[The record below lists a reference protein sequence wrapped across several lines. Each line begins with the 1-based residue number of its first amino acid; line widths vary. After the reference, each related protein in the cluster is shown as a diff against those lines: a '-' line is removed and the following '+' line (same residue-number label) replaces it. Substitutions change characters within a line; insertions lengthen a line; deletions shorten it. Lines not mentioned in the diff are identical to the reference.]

1 MSTPQPKLNCAL
13 GADNEVELQAQP
25 MDLAH
30 KSSSMIT
37 STGSATSI
45 PTRVI
50 GEAAKP
56 IFLQVKPSGSPIPT
70 ITGAGM
76 SLSNTGTNPTVS
88 TIIQN
93 VPVPVA
99 VTVPIPMTKFQA
111 AIRPGATVAPRVVPT
126 ALVTTSGTYAN
137 LSSHVPKGPAAV
149 ASIAIPRSAVAS
161 AAIIRPVPSASSAI
175 SQVTGFTIS
184 NRAVRPTS
192 ISAVRPSSVDVGNV
206 AAATLSG
213 TWVTVTPATAV
224 IQPPP
229 VPTLYKATANAAA
242 NTSVKSTTNL
252 ILATGH
258 KSAPVLTPAPSASSI
273 SIIGPPRAS
282 VPTPASNITLFSVRG
297 SSNQAVVN
305 SRALANPTMT
315 VGQRPGTDVIKSTS
329 AALLQSASQRPSS
342 MMITSA
348 SSAQNAEKHFVKT
361 VAGSGVAVG
370 SSINNPGSSQPRPA
384 SNSIGPVQIAART
397 IPPAGTVPLTS
408 ASSLVTANSG
418 VTPVVF
424 TGGLKNITPLST
436 VTAVG
441 KVGQQSIAVQFPQ
454 MSGPVVGT
462 KSGGSSQPTIVAGT
476 RPAVSSS
483 VSVGGGAASGS
494 SRTYLVTTQA
504 PPSTIIPVAKVLPQ
518 PIVSTVTVMGPSVS
532 KTTVSV
538 TSSNVSS
545 TSSSNEIQGTGT
557 TSAGSSTGV
566 YLHATSRSSTATVET
581 SGNQITYPIVTQPN
595 TPSKLIGT
603 SPRPS
608 ILRKR
613 DYEGVPLKAQKN
625 LTTTLTLMT
634 SSVNT
639 PSINSATISAAPAI
653 SPPSPR
659 RLDLGLTPG
668 GPNGDSSRSSSGGS
682 TTLSASSSPGIPPD
696 LDESN
701 PPTIVPTAP
710 GAAILGKALSSIQVK
725 QEAIENSDASGA
737 ISSLMRMS
745 TSSSHVHSATT
756 EVQMSPRKKP
766 RKQQL
771 LGQELQEVRSSD
783 DEMHAGLNIKELKI
797 ETSVKPEPKEAAA
810 VVKRPRISLISSYRQ
825 TWKPR
830 NHHFTRYSD
839 VKLKDERRPTVTD
852 LANQKQIM
860 QKVHG
865 WKVFHLTAQIE
876 EMAHSESQVHERLSM
891 VLDVM
896 EKLGAG
902 KGGDRDL
909 MRVNELIKGNLQRSK
924 VIQDGL
930 EDSKNQVQKIF
941 DHKPRAEEIIQRYMY
956 KRLAK
961 KREKL

>member
-1 MSTPQPKLNCAL
+1 MSASHTKQSSAP
-13 GADNEVELQAQP
+13 GSDNNIELQAQP

-30 KSSSMIT
+30 KSNPMISS
-37 STGSATSI
+37 SGSATSV
-45 PTRVI
+45 TNRTV

-56 IFLQVKPSGSPIPT
+56 IFLQVKPSGSPLPT
-70 ITGAGM
+70 ITGSGM
-76 SLSNTGTNPTVS
+76 SLASASGPSPTLSAIVQNSPVS
-88 TIIQN
+88 
-93 VPVPVA
+93 VA

-111 AIRPGATVAPRVVPT
+111 AIRPGATVTLAPRVVPA

-161 AAIIRPVPSASSAI
+161 AAIIRPTPSVSPAI
-175 SQVTGFTIS
+175 SQVTGFTVS

-192 ISAVRPSSVDVGNV
+192 SSGIRPNTVDVGIG
-206 AAATLSG
+206 AAGTLSG
-213 TWVTVTPATAV
+213 TWVTVTQATAV

-252 ILATGH
+252 VLATGH
-258 KSAPVLTPAPSASSI
+258 KSAPQLTPAPSANSI

-282 VPTPASNITLFSVRG
+282 IPSPASNITLFSVRG
-297 SSNQAVVN
+297 SSNQTVIN
-305 SRALANPTMT
+305 SRVPPNPNMT
-315 VGQRPGTDVIKSTS
+315 VGPRPGPEIIKSTS
-329 AALLQSASQRPSS
+329 ALLQTASQRPSS
-342 MMITSA
+342 MMITSTP
-348 SSAQNAEKHFVKT
+348 SVQNVEKHFIKT
-361 VAGSGVAVG
+361 AAGSATTSIGANANNPASSQAR
-370 SSINNPGSSQPRPA
+370 SSINA
-384 SNSIGPVQIAART
+384 PVQIAARSVSQVGV
-397 IPPAGTVPLTS
+397 IPLTS
-408 ASSLVTANSG
+408 ANSLITANSG
-418 VTPVVF
+418 VTPVMF
-424 TGGLKNITPLST
+424 TGGLKNIVPLST

-454 MSGPVVGT
+454 MSIPAVGT
-462 KSGGSSQPTIVAGT
+462 KIGNSPQPPVVTGT
-476 RPAVSSS
+476 RSAVSNSL
-483 VSVGGGAASGS
+483 SVGGGATGN

-504 PPSTIIPVAKVLPQ
+504 PPSATVPVAKVLPQ
-518 PIVSTVTVMGPSVS
+518 PVVSTATAIGPSAP
-532 KTTVSV
+532 KTVSV
-538 TSSNVSS
+538 TSSNVPSV
-545 TSSSNEIQGTGT
+545 SSSNEASGT
-557 TSAGSSTGV
+557 TSSGASIGT
-566 YLHATSRSSTATVET
+566 YLHAGSRTSTAATEN

-625 LTTTLTLMT
+625 LTTTLTSMT
-634 SSVNT
+634 SVASTTPTSSSTASVSST
-639 PSINSATISAAPAI
+639 PAI

-659 RLDLGLTPG
+659 RLDLGLTLG

-696 LDESN
+696 PDESN
-701 PPTIVPTAP
+701 PATNVTTSQ
-710 GAAILGKALSSIQVK
+710 GSAILGKALSGIQVK
-725 QEAIENSDASGA
+725 QEILENTETSGA

-745 TSSSHVHSATT
+745 SSSSFVHPVTAD
-756 EVQMSPRKKP
+756 VQMSPRKKP

-783 DEMHAGLNIKELKI
+783 DEVHTGVMLKEFKI
-797 ETSVKPEPKEAAA
+797 EPSVKPEAKEAVA
-810 VVKRPRISLISSYRQ
+810 VVKRPRVSLISSYRQ

-852 LANQKQIM
+852 LANQKQIL

-876 EMAHSESQVHERLSM
+876 EMAHSESQVHERLSL
-891 VLDVM
+891 VLGMM

-902 KGGDRDL
+902 KSIDRDL

-930 EDSKNQVQKIF
+930 EDSKNQVQKLF

>member
-1 MSTPQPKLNCAL
+1 MSASHTKQSSAS
-13 GADNEVELQAQP
+13 GADNNIELQAQP

-30 KSSSMIT
+30 KSSPMI
-37 STGSATSI
+37 SSSGSATSV
-45 PTRVI
+45 TNRAV

-56 IFLQVKPSGSPIPT
+56 IFLVKPSGSPLPT
-70 ITGAGM
+70 ISGSGM
-76 SLSNTGTNPTVS
+76 SLASASGPSPTLS
-88 TIIQN
+88 TIVQN
-93 VPVPVA
+93 SPVSVA
-99 VTVPIPMTKFQA
+99 VTVPIPMAKFQA
-111 AIRPGATVAPRVVPT
+111 AIRPGGTVTLAPRVVPT

-137 LSSHVPKGPAAV
+137 LPSHVPKGPAAV
-149 ASIAIPRSAVAS
+149 ASIAIPRSVVAS
-161 AAIIRPVPSASSAI
+161 AAIIRPTPSVSPAI
-175 SQVTGFTIS
+175 SQVTGFTVA

-192 ISAVRPSSVDVGNV
+192 SSAIRPSSVDVGIG
-206 AAATLSG
+206 AAGTLSG
-213 TWVTVTPATAV
+213 TWVTVTQATAV

-229 VPTLYKATANAAA
+229 VPTLYKATTNAAA

-252 ILATGH
+252 VLATGH
-258 KSAPVLTPAPSASSI
+258 KSAPQLTPAPSANSI

-282 VPTPASNITLFSVRG
+282 IPSPASNITLFSVRG
-297 SSNQAVVN
+297 SSNQTVVN
-305 SRALANPTMT
+305 SRVPPNPTMT
-315 VGQRPGTDVIKSTS
+315 VGPRPGPEVIKSTS
-329 AALLQSASQRPSS
+329 ALLQTASQRPPS
-342 MMITSA
+342 MMITSTP
-348 SSAQNAEKHFVKT
+348 SIQNVEKHFIKT
-361 VAGSGVAVG
+361 AAGSATTSISVNANNPASSQAR
-370 SSINNPGSSQPRPA
+370 SSINA
-384 SNSIGPVQIAART
+384 PVQIAART
-397 IPPAGTVPLTS
+397 VSQVGVIPLTS
-408 ASSLVTANSG
+408 SNSLITANSG
-418 VTPVVF
+418 VTPVMF
-424 TGGLKNITPLST
+424 TGGLKNIVPLST

-454 MSGPVVGT
+454 MSIPAVGT
-462 KSGGSSQPTIVAGT
+462 KIGNAPQPPVVTGT
-476 RPAVSSS
+476 RPAVSNSL
-483 VSVGGGAASGS
+483 SVGTGGATGN

-504 PPSTIIPVAKVLPQ
+504 PPSATVPVAKVLPQ
-518 PIVSTVTVMGPSVS
+518 PVVSTAIGPSAP
-532 KTTVSV
+532 KTVSV
-538 TSSNVSS
+538 TSNNVPSV
-545 TSSSNEIQGTGT
+545 SSSNETSGT
-557 TSAGSSTGV
+557 TSSGASIGT
-566 YLHATSRSSTATVET
+566 YLHAGSRTSAASTEN
-581 SGNQITYPIVTQPN
+581 SGNQVSYPVATQPS

-625 LTTTLTLMT
+625 LTTTLTSMT
-634 SSVNT
+634 SVA
-639 PSINSATISAAPAI
+639 SATPTSSSTASVSSTPAI

-659 RLDLGLTPG
+659 RLDLGLTLG

-701 PPTIVPTAP
+701 PTASVTTSQ
-710 GAAILGKALSSIQVK
+710 GSAILGKALSGIQVK
-725 QEAIENSDASGA
+725 QEMLENTETSGA

-745 TSSSHVHSATT
+745 SSSSFVHPVTT

-783 DEMHAGLNIKELKI
+783 EEVHTGVIIKEFKI
-797 ETSVKPEPKEAAA
+797 EPAVKLEPKEAAA
-810 VVKRPRISLISSYRQ
+810 VVKRPRVSLISSYRQ

-876 EMAHSESQVHERLSM
+876 EMAHSESQVHERLSL
-891 VLDVM
+891 VLGMM
-896 EKLGAG
+896 EKLGTG
-902 KGGDRDL
+902 KSIDRDL